1 VLTTASPRP
10 SRRAGAR
17 ALAAA
22 GLVVL
27 LGACSGGTP
36 APTEPPVTLPP
47 VIAPA
52 KVAAPAPVVPPRWVL
67 TGVATTEPV
76 DRPALAI
83 KIENPKEV
91 RPQTGLDQADV
102 VWEQVVEGGVTR
114 FVAVYHS
121 IVPAEVGPIR
131 SVRPMD
137 PAIAAPLHGVIAFSG
152 GQAGFVSAL
161 SAAGLQT
168 VSHDAGNAGFYRTK
182 GRAAPHTVFGRPAEF
197 LGQADASHAASPPEQ
212 FHFARRAE
220 LATAVVAGT
229 PAAQVAVTMS
239 SYSKP
244 SWEWSAADGTWLRSE
259 SGTPANAASGAR
271 LAATNVVTLRV
282 DLVSSG
288 TVDPAGSPVPETKL
302 VGSGEA
308 LVATGGRTLAATW
321 TKASTDAPLTL
332 ATADGTDVRLAPG
345 ATWVELVPN
354 GTGAVTVG

>member
-1 VLTTASPRP
+1 MTTTSPVRP
-10 SRRAGAR
+10 SGRLRAPAVVALGLVTL
-17 ALAAA
+17 LAA
-22 GLVVL
+22 
-27 LGACSGGTP
+27 CTGGTA
-36 APTEPPVTLPP
+36 APTEPPVTQPA
-47 VIAPA
+47 VITPA
-52 KVAAPAPVVPPRWVL
+52 KHAAPAPVVPPRWVL
-67 TGVATTEPV
+67 TGVAATELV
-76 DRPALAI
+76 ERPALAV

-114 FVAVYHS
+114 FVAVFHS
-121 IVPAEVGPIR
+121 TVPAEVGPIR

-152 GQAGFVSAL
+152 GQPGFVQAL

-168 VSHDAGNAGFYRTK
+168 VSHDAGSAGFYRTK
-182 GRAAPHTVFGRPAEF
+182 GRAAPHNVFGEPATF
-197 LGQADASHAASPPEQ
+197 LGQANAEHTASPPEQ

-220 LATAVVAGT
+220 LATATVAGT

-244 SWEWSAADGTWLRSE
+244 SWEWSAADAAWLRSE
-259 SGTPANAASGAR
+259 SGVPATAASGAR

-282 DLVSSG
+282 DLVNSG

-302 VGSGEA
+302 VGTGEA
-308 LVATGGRTLAATW
+308 LVATGGRTLPVTW
-321 TKASTDAPLTL
+321 SKTATDAPLTL
-332 ATADGTDVRLAPG
+332 TTADGADVRLAPG

-354 GTGAVTVG
+354 GGGAVTVG

>member
-1 VLTTASPRP
+1 MPTTAPRRP
-10 SRRAGAR
+10 SRRTGAR
-17 ALAAA
+17 TLAAL
-22 GLVVL
+22 GLVAL
-27 LGACSGGTP
+27 LGACSGGAATP
-36 APTEPPVTLPP
+36 DGPPVTLPP
-47 VIAPA
+47 VITPA
-52 KVAAPAPVVPPRWVL
+52 KHAAPAPVVPPRWVL
-67 TGVATTEPV
+67 TGVPTTELV
-76 DRPALAI
+76 ERPALAV

-121 IVPAEVGPIR
+121 TVPAEVGPIR

-152 GQAGFVSAL
+152 GQPGFVQAL

-182 GRAAPHTVFGRPAEF
+182 GRTAPHNVFGEPATF
-197 LGQADASHAASPPEQ
+197 LGQADAEHTASPPEQ

-220 LATAVVAGT
+220 LATAAVAGT

-239 SYSKP
+239 AYSRP
-244 SWEWSAADGTWLRSE
+244 SWEWSAADGAWLRSE
-259 SGTPANAASGAR
+259 SGTPAEAASGAR
-271 LAATNVVTLRV
+271 LAATNLVTLRV
-282 DLVSSG
+282 DLVASG

-308 LVATGGRTLAATW
+308 LVATGGKTLAATW
-321 TKASTDAPLTL
+321 SKAATDAPLTL